1 MSKQISLAPGEYLF
15 HEGDNS
21 RELYMLLSG
30 EIEALI
36 EGRVMEVHKEA
47 GSIVGQMSF
56 LLSRPR
62 GASIRVTKPS
72 EFIVFEDP
80 ETLIAAQPL
89 VLLRIAQNLA
99 QRFRGLENRV
109 VNQGL
114 LA

>member
-1 MSKQISLAPGEYLF
+1 MSKQISLNPGEYLF
-15 HEGDNS
+15 REGDTS

-30 EIEALI
+30 EVEAI
-36 EGRVMEVHKEA
+36 IDGHVMEVHKDA

-56 LLSRPR
+56 LLARPR
-62 GASIRVTKPS
+62 GASIRGTKPS

-99 QRFRGLENRV
+99 QRFWGLENRV
-109 VNQGL
+109 VSQGL